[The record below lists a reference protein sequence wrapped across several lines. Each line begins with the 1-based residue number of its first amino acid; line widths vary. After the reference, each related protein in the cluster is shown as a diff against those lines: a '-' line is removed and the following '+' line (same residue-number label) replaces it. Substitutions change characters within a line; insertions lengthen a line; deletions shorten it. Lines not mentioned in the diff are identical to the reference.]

1 MKRMNREEER
11 WFPRSFACR
20 WLGVLGLLT
29 NIGANHFLI
38 TAAMQAP
45 LSYSV
50 SAMREDDTLLADEE
64 ALPLNV

>member
-1 MKRMNREEER
+1 
-11 WFPRSFACR
+11 
-20 WLGVLGLLT
+20 LGVLGLLT

-45 LSYSV
+45 LLYSI

-64 ALPLNV
+64 TLPLNV

>member
-1 MKRMNREEER
+1 MKRMNRR
-11 WFPRSFACR
+11 WFPLSFACR
-20 WLGVLGLLT
+20 WLGVLGLLA
-29 NIGANHFLI
+29 NNGENHFLI

-64 ALPLNV
+64 TLPLNL